1 MIFELEKRLKDIQSL
16 NFLNEEEKTLLKKIY
31 YKSKEIIVETSDK
44 LGVDEKERIK
54 DDLNKKYSQA
64 FLIFKTNKD
73 LIGGIRVYVDGTLID
88 ESWNNQINKIS
99 DLTPEPIQDIK
110 NLKEIIKKIT
120 LEFTKEDTNFLD
132 QNFGVIKSY
141 QDGIIKIS
149 GLKNPLMNEILKI
162 HGTNLSALA
171 MYLTENETSALV
183 LNDFNSSLKEGMYVS
198 QTGKLFEIPASKQ
211 LLGRVINFLGNPID
225 DLGEILPEK
234 FIPIEKIAPG
244 VITRQ
249 PVKDPLETGILIID
263 SLIPI
268 GKGQRELII
277 GDRQTGKSTIAI
289 DTILNQRN
297 KDVICI
303 YVCIGQRESFVSNLY
318 EKIKGAEADKY
329 TIILNAPSSAPA
341 VQQYLAPYS
350 GTAIAEFF
358 LEQGKDVLIV
368 YDDLSKHA
376 VAYREI
382 SLLLKRPPGREAYPG
397 DVFYLH
403 SRLLERSVKL
413 NQENGGGSITAL
425 PIAETQAADVS
436 AYIPTNLISITDGQI
451 FLEPDLFNKG
461 ILPAVNVG
469 ISVSRVGGSAQTKI
483 MKKVSGRLKLDLAS
497 YFELEAFSQFSSDL
511 DENTKKTLERGKRT
525 VESLIQKQNSPYN
538 LSDEIL
544 ILFLVSNGFLDKVEV
559 EKVAHRIKE
568 FLLYVNQN
576 DENLITEI
584 NQKKELTEELSIKI
598 KDICTNFFNK

>member
-318 EKIKGAEADKY
+318 EKMKGAEADKY

-358 LEQGKDVLIV
+358 LEKGKDVLIV